1 MKCPYFLTTKT
12 INFEI
17 VNKEYN
23 SCRKKNKLFQNNGD
37 IIKLANF
44 LHHFFN
50 ISMKST

>member
-23 SCRKKNKLFQNNGD
+23 SCRKKYKLFKNNGD
-37 IIKLANF
+37 LNF
-44 LHHFFN
+44 FA
-50 ISMKST
+50 